1 MVTMVSRV
9 PQIVFYCNGISLIIF
24 SIETL
29 DCPAEFVF
37 WVGDGYCDDETNIV
51 DCGYDGGDCCLDSIM
66 TDYCTECQC
75 HETDDQAGSG
85 TTQTLSSVPSST
97 TTSSSSENGT

>member
-1 MVTMVSRV
+1 MVFS
-9 PQIVFYCNGISLIIF
+9 CNGISLIIF

-29 DCPAEFVF
+29 DCPAEVVF
-37 WVGDGYCDDETNIV
+37 WVGDGYCDDETNII

-66 TDYCTECQC
+66 TDYCTQCQC
-75 HETDDQAGSG
+75 YETDDQAGSG